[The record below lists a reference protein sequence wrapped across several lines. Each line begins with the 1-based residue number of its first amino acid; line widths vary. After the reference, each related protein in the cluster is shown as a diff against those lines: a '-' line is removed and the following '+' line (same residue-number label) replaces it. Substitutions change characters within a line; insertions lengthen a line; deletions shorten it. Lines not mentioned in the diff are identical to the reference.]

1 MTEFFSTKRA
11 VTVVGTMAALAG
23 LLSGCGV
30 SQSPLQGPPAPAAAP
45 VVQPTAAASPVTG
58 FLSFEEAEGIDS
70 VPNFRDVAGSG
81 SGIRLSDG
89 TFMARG
95 VVYRSGKL
103 KGISSSDKKTL
114 TKIGLSDI
122 FDLRT
127 DEVAERTKD
136 PKIKGATYHLVNL
149 FAVPSR
155 PSRKYVVPD
164 DARLE
169 RESMNREFV
178 SDPAQRAKTAQVL
191 KGILAASGPVI
202 IHCTEGKDRTGW
214 ISAVLQMIAGA
225 DEDQIMY
232 QYLLSNEYRRDLIE
246 EKVLEKDE
254 ASGEVKAAIAR
265 VRAEVEPEFLRAGID
280 EMNSRYGDLQT
291 YLTEGLGLDQ
301 TTIDQLR
308 AKLRNG

>member
-1 MTEFFSTKRA
+1 M
-11 VTVVGTMAALAG
+11 
-23 LLSGCGV
+23 
-30 SQSPLQGPPAPAAAP
+30 
-45 VVQPTAAASPVTG
+45 
-58 FLSFEEAEGIDS
+58 
-70 VPNFRDVAGSG
+70 
-81 SGIRLSDG
+81 
-89 TFMARG
+89 
-95 VVYRSGKL
+95 
-103 KGISSSDKKTL
+103 
-114 TKIGLSDI
+114 
-122 FDLRT
+122 
-127 DEVAERTKD
+127 
-136 PKIKGATYHLVNL
+136 
-149 FAVPSR
+149 
-155 PSRKYVVPD
+155 
-164 DARLE
+164 
-169 RESMNREFV
+169 

-232 QYLLSNEYRRDLIE
+232 QYLLSNEYRRDLID